1 MGDKHGWHHGG
12 IPDNYPDDALDLKTI
27 YMSMHAGEDEIS
39 ANDTMYRSE
48 MFDFLKNTVGHQ
60 KDIIQVIIN
69 GTLSA

>member
-1 MGDKHGWHHGG
+1 MIQW
-12 IPDNYPDDALDLKTI
+12 YCF
-27 YMSMHAGEDEIS
+27 
-39 ANDTMYRSE
+39 E